1 MSSVEVDLRKMFKK
15 SQKGFTII
23 ELIATLVLIGILT
36 VVAVSRFINFG
47 AEVVTGADTLK
58 AHLRY
63 AQTKAMNSDDDTVW
77 GIRCEGSSYWLF
89 FKKGTNPDNIALLP
103 EDEKYLNDNKINLTK
118 KKISVTSFTVLFDN
132 RGIPYSAYP
141 GTQWPGEAIYV
152 TPASGSG
159 TTVTVN
165 ITPFTGYIP

>member
-1 MSSVEVDLRKMFKK
+1 MSSVEGDLRKMFKK

-47 AEVVTGADTLK
+47 AEVVTGEETLK
-58 AHLRY
+58 MHIRY

-77 GIRCEGSSYWLF
+77 GIRCDGSDYWLF
-89 FKKGTNPDNIALLP
+89 KGTNPDNNIVLLP
-103 EDEKYLNDNKINLTK
+103 EDEKYLNGNKINLSK
-118 KKISVTSFTVLFDN
+118 KKISVTNFTILFDN
-132 RGIPYSAYP
+132 RGIPYSEYP
-141 GTQWPGEAIYV
+141 GTQWAGTAISV

-159 TTVTVN
+159 TTATIN

>member
-1 MSSVEVDLRKMFKK
+1 LSSVEGDLRKMFKK

-58 AHLRY
+58 MHIRY

-77 GIRCEGSSYWLF
+77 GIRCDGSSYWLF
-89 FKKGTNPDNIALLP
+89 KGTDPSKDIALLP

-141 GTQWPGEAIYV
+141 GTQWVGAAISV

-165 ITPFTGYIP
+165 ITPLTGYIP